1 MQNEGLA
8 TYVAYR
14 AKPAGLVLDGYRL
27 IESQEEVRKRFE
39 LCRRL
44 MQNLQRASGQELSSL
59 KERLWREGNTPRVSY
74 VVGAVMARRI
84 EQVDGRL
91 KLLKTIEGG
100 PQAFLET
107 YLATSPPAEFG
118 L

>member
-1 MQNEGLA
+1 
-8 TYVAYR
+8 
-14 AKPAGLVLDGYRL
+14 
-27 IESQEEVRKRFE
+27 
-39 LCRRL
+39 
-44 MQNLQRASGQELSSL
+44 MQNLQRASWEELSSL
-59 KERLWREGNTPRVSY
+59 KERLWREGNTLRVSY

-91 KLLKTIEGG
+91 KLLKTIESG

-118 L
+118 LWPVNGHGPPVTEMKAHSGSAISRPVL